1 MRKNILP
8 VILTVSVLV
17 CGCAGM
23 GQKTGSGNEPDSSA
37 SLETA
42 ENGGKFSDAQAS
54 GETGG
59 MEISDSFGNGINEFG
74 WMLYDKMQGSDNL
87 FYSPYSI
94 ESALMMA
101 ASGAAGKTQEQM
113 YSVLGVSDTDSFM
126 NDYNNFR
133 NLKQSEK
140 AELTTANSIWAD
152 SSSIGSTGQIN
163 ADYGSRLKKYMGT
176 EIFPVDFSGNSEE
189 VNKKIT
195 DWVNKNTEGLL
206 PDYHSQAGP
215 DTVMDLVNAVYFY
228 GEWQD
233 SFRAED
239 TYEQIFLGKTS
250 EKEVEMMHKN
260 NADFKYYDDNHFK
273 GMEMPYADSSIVM
286 DLIISSDG
294 EAVNVG
300 EEWAELADSLRVRYS
315 IERVLLT
322 RGARGMALFCPD
334 VPPRYIRAVMREV
347 ADVSGAGDTVI
358 ATLGACIGIGLTWE
372 ESMDAANA
380 AAGVVVG
387 KMGTAPVSIT
397 ELRQAL
403 RQGADNPKLYGLPDL
418 LEKVEDWRRK
428 NESIVFTNGC
438 FDLLHPGH
446 ISLIRQSAAQ
456 GTHLVVGLNSDASVR
471 RLKGPSRPVQNEQ
484 SRALLLSALHGVDA
498 VVIFD
503 EDTPLNLVAALRPD
517 VLVKG
522 SDYTVET
529 VVGADV
535 VLAAGGRVY
544 LADLVQGCSTT
555 GIVRKIDASGGN
567 RPLS

>member
-8 VILTVSVLV
+8 VILTVPVLV

-126 NDYNNFR
+126 NDYYNFR

-163 ADYGSRLKKYMGT
+163 ADYGSKLKNYMGT

-215 DTVMDLVNAVYFY
+215 DSVMDLVNAVYFY

-233 SFRAED
+233 SFKSED
-239 TYEQIFLGKTS
+239 TYEQMFLGKTS
-250 EKEVEMMHKN
+250 EKEVEMMHKSD
-260 NADFKYYDDNHFK
+260 ADFKYYDNNHFK
-273 GMEMPYADSSIVM
+273 GLEMPYADSSIVM

-294 EAVNVG
+294 EAVNAG
-300 EEWAELADSLRVRYS
+300 EEWAELADSEKSEFIRHIGSAEEQTISSVCIPKFTADITASGLKEQLEALG
-315 IERVLLT
+315 IEDAFDPSLADFSGIADGLYISGIDHR
-322 RGARGMALFCPD
+322 AR
-334 VPPRYIRAVMREV
+334 IEV
-347 ADVSGAGDTVI
+347 D
-358 ATLGACIGIGLTWE
+358 E
-372 ESMDAANA
+372 EGSRA
-380 AAGVVVG
+380 AAVTEVTIQA
-387 KMGTAPVSIT
+387 TAMEPSDS
-397 ELRQAL
+397 ELIFSCDHPFIFIIRDAEHNVIL
-403 RQGADNPKLYGLPDL
+403 FTGLI
-418 LEKVEDWRRK
+418 
-428 NESIVFTNGC
+428 NTM
-438 FDLLHPGH
+438 
-446 ISLIRQSAAQ
+446 
-456 GTHLVVGLNSDASVR
+456 
-471 RLKGPSRPVQNEQ
+471 
-484 SRALLLSALHGVDA
+484 
-498 VVIFD
+498 
-503 EDTPLNLVAALRPD
+503 
-517 VLVKG
+517 
-522 SDYTVET
+522 
-529 VVGADV
+529 
-535 VLAAGGRVY
+535 
-544 LADLVQGCSTT
+544 
-555 GIVRKIDASGGN
+555 
-567 RPLS
+567 